1 MSNRNLSKAIQ
12 NLTREVTRLCRSM
25 TKGTIDW
32 LLRFAFVV
40 SRRVSPDAGI
50 ILPTTIMLILVVS
63 LSVGALT
70 YRAYTRNVQVI
81 AQNQQRVITNAASPA
96 IDRARSKLE
105 YLFDSS
111 QDTRYPSGGVPQEQ
125 YLLGMMLNDN
135 TTGGVPER
143 KIAGT
148 DPDPYT
154 MPGETRLNL
163 ASTPTATD
171 NAWSFRTDTDGDGNN
186 DSTVVYSIIFNTP
199 VAADPAASQRLLVTQ
214 SDKQKATQG
223 IVRHGP
229 LTTETGS
236 ACQLPSTAA
245 TASTSVGWFDD
256 PTNTAVV
263 RKNFQVD
270 VLVVPDSPKAV
281 ATTLEFH
288 QDREISKGNKWGA
301 WFRNDLEVFPGPD
314 FQFNGAMHTEGNLIV
329 GGVGGQDS
337 KFQAFLISSKNSCL
351 YPPIDNS
358 EISVTT
364 GTEEDKFK
372 GVIAA
377 GTIGVVTENG
387 GFRPHYQNGN
397 QPAFDTIINK
407 ANDTNNKTSPK
418 FVYSDPVAIL
428 TADKRQ
434 TVEDN
439 TGPAATPKNNQNNN
453 VAPTYNDSLKKRIQF
468 KNEPTPYIDDL
479 SRADDRWGP
488 KSTYSTGTANATT
501 GSAGAGNRPK
511 VEPVPTRDD
520 AAKTGYGYAIPADK
534 KDLMTKN
541 SNFTPTSSTK
551 DRTDEN
557 VGLDGYWERRA
568 RNEGLRVIVGERLE
582 LGNPFGWVTPRYDST
597 DDYITPDP
605 TGVTEREGDP
615 LYPPEV
621 KPYPVPSGKTIPHLQ
636 QQRRT
641 LRDNLAAV
649 QATALYHS
657 DFNQTAIGP
666 DYPFAC
672 MASTSHPGTPS
683 TLRQSINF
691 APTRFKAVQPGQST
705 STDVDLLTDFFLGRG
720 TNGWEFE
727 PPAGSPALFVSAIA
741 QDQPLGIALRNLA
754 HFAGDPDG
762 AFPPKQEAGV
772 MHPYPAL
779 TMWGNFSNLRRALDL
794 LDSGTAYS
802 SLSIADKTYL
812 QTAACTVGML
822 AYEVDAVQQFDPT
835 NPDNNVS
842 GGLGVTNTSSN
853 GKLMLQLGTELY
865 ELMNDSRSTTTLIPQ
880 VLPNA
885 LRKQY
890 EYKSAVTGNGGINPR
905 DYYNVPPEA
914 YIEALRQKYTNET
927 GRGFGSESVN
937 NAKIRMA
944 ELIMLNFQIRRDRTF
959 GFRPSPSF
967 GHYAIPV
974 GLDGRGGSTPTPE
987 TGVDVAVYPSACDP
1001 DLFALEDDTLAAI
1014 DRNIDI
1020 SIDKT
1025 NGKARQ
1031 LSPLETA
1038 DPTDATT
1045 ASLNTSVD
1053 AKITKARLGL
1063 SRLCGALTIPDAAGY
1078 DLTTGYDRTSPTQA
1092 RPVVNPKF
1100 PALYYIFPEQNHGL
1114 NGGSN
1119 VGGGANDKI
1128 PDAVGE
1134 YDTRQPGT
1142 LADSVFTT
1150 PPSPEQLALGL
1161 TNADRESYVIDDYVK
1176 KTSVAGSYEFKTVS
1190 ATVVRFPT
1198 PNFSAP
1204 SFTVNPARMP
1214 LSFKGASG
1222 VKVGTAPGI
1231 LARFPD
1237 ENRSVFPVADLSVGE
1252 VAGKPR
1258 ELPGGFDLKG
1268 VTESWKLP
1276 FSTNV
1281 LGTSGNNANVPTN
1294 IIEAPTFLSGTRIV
1308 NTPVAVPFLDKA
1320 FFDGRQLMLAR
1331 TLDLDVGMMRS
1342 DKAKLDGERKEPL
1355 MPMSGIVYAFRED
1368 AVREDAIAR
1377 QPGARMNARNP
1388 AAPTDPDTAT
1398 YNGVSIKPVD
1408 YLPDPER
1415 RIHGFRLKNARQVK
1429 RDKGYESGSFASAD
1443 NYRGLSLF
1451 TDQPLYVQGDVNR
1464 HQTGDDD
1471 TIGSPLE
1478 EFKGTDALI
1487 RGRGFSEAKFYNR
1500 GGGGASGEKDTR
1512 FANIKEDR
1520 WRPTELLA
1528 DSISII
1534 SDNFCDGS
1542 ISDYFLSYD
1551 NADSEKGFQRHPQ
1564 KNSVTNDFQR
1574 NIYQDSDSGFQNTGL
1589 YGGLGCRSDNKGFT
1603 SFKNSNLP
1611 TSGLPTVSGKTGRYD
1626 WLREN
1631 PNVTS
1636 YNAALIGT
1644 YEDTT
1649 MPAGDYATPVKI
1661 SRSGLP
1667 LLSQPMGL
1675 PTSIPFNVSNIDQ
1688 KINAQGTIHAYAD
1701 PNSAE
1706 SNVRSMAFNPIGKD
1720 GNRKLIQAKSLRN
1733 GDATNINSI
1742 VVSGIVPSQPGNTY
1756 GGLHNFPRFIEDWG
1770 NDADTLLDYAGSFLQ
1785 LSFSNYSTAPF
1796 EMEGW
1801 EYNEGGALEPEL
1813 EATAERI
1820 AYYGPPA
1827 RLWGYDVALQLAPA
1841 GPAASRFVIVK
1852 TPRNEF
1858 YSEPQINDPYI
1869 QNLCSV
1875 AKANNVP
1882 GSANLN
1888 CTN

>member
-25 TKGTIDW
+25 TKSTIDW

-81 AQNQQRVITNAASPA
+81 AQNQQRVIQNAASPA

-135 TTGGVPER
+135 VTGGVPER
-143 KIAGT
+143 KTAGP

-171 NAWSFRTDTDGDGNN
+171 NAWSFRTDTDGDGTN

-301 WFRNDLEVFPGPD
+301 WFRDDLEVFPGPD
-314 FQFNGAMHTEGNLIV
+314 FRFNGAMHTEGNLIV
-329 GGVGGQDS
+329 GGVGGQTD

-358 EISVTT
+358 EISITT

-377 GTIGVVTENG
+377 GTIGVVSENG
-387 GFRPHYQNGN
+387 GFKPHYQNGN
-397 QPAFDTIINK
+397 QPAYDTIINK
-407 ANDTNNKTSPK
+407 DNDTNSAASPK
-418 FVYSDPVAIL
+418 FVYSDPIAIL
-428 TADKRQ
+428 TEDKRQ

-453 VAPTYNDSLKKRIQF
+453 KAPTYNDSLKKRIQF

-488 KSTYSTGTANATT
+488 KPTYSLGTASATT
-501 GSAGAGNRPK
+501 GASGAGNRPK
-511 VEPVPTRDD
+511 VAKVPDRDD
-520 AAKTGYGYAIPADK
+520 SAKTGYGYAIPSDK
-534 KDLMTKN
+534 DILTKN
-541 SNFTPTSSTK
+541 NTFAVSASTK
-551 DRTDEN
+551 DRTDAE
-557 VGLDGYWERRA
+557 VGGDGYWERRG
-568 RNEGLRVIVGERLE
+568 RNEGLRIMIGERLE
-582 LGNPFGWVTPRYDST
+582 LGNPFGWITPRDGNA
-597 DDYITPDP
+597 DGYISPDP
-605 TGVTEREGDP
+605 TGATEREGDP

-621 KPYPVPSGKTIPHLQ
+621 KPYPVPSGKTIPHIQ
-636 QQRRT
+636 QQHRT

-657 DFNQTAIGP
+657 DFNLVSGIGP

-691 APTRFKAVQPGQST
+691 APTRFKKGQT
-705 STDVDLLTDFFLGRG
+705 VENVDLLTDFFLGRG

-727 PPAGSPALFVSAIA
+727 PPVGNASAFVSAIA
-741 QDQPLGIALRNLA
+741 KDQPLGIALRNLSR
-754 HFAGDPDG
+754 FAGDPDG
-762 AFPPKQEAGV
+762 AFPPKQEANV

-794 LDSGTAYS
+794 LDSGTAYN

-822 AYEVDAVQQFDPT
+822 AYEIDTVQQFDPT
-835 NPDNNVS
+835 NPNNNIS
-842 GGLGVTNTSSN
+842 SGLGLSPNPDSD
-853 GKLMLQLGTELY
+853 GKLMLQLGLDLY
-865 ELMNDSRSTTTLIPQ
+865 ALMNENDDPNNR
-880 VLPNA
+880 VLPKA
-885 LRKQY
+885 LIKQF
-890 EYKSAVTGNGGINPR
+890 EYKSTVTTAGSRNPR

-914 YIEALRQKYTNET
+914 YIEALRQNYTGQT
-927 GRGFGSESVN
+927 GRGFGLESVN
-937 NAKIRMA
+937 NAKVRMA

-967 GHYAIPV
+967 GHYAIRLPS
-974 GLDGRGGSTPTPE
+974 GNPADKE
-987 TGVDVAVYPSACDP
+987 VAVYPSACDP
-1001 DLFALEDDTLAAI
+1001 DLFALTDGALTDAI
-1014 DRNIDI
+1014 DQDRDI
-1020 SIDKT
+1020 SIDKAD
-1025 NGKARQ
+1025 GKAKK
-1031 LSPLETA
+1031 LSTTVTA
-1038 DPTDATT
+1038 DTTDATT
-1045 ASLNTSVD
+1045 ASLDFTS
-1053 AKITKARLGL
+1053 KITKARLGL
-1063 SRLCGALTIPDAAGY
+1063 SRLCGALNIPTTGY
-1078 DLTTGYDRTSPTQA
+1078 DLTAGYNVTDATQA
-1092 RPVVNPKF
+1092 RPVVMPKF
-1100 PALYYIFPEQNHGL
+1100 PSLYYLFPEQAHGL
-1114 NGGSN
+1114 AGDKK
-1119 VGGGANDKI
+1119 VDTGANTSI
-1128 PDAVGE
+1128 PDAAGE

-1142 LADSVFTT
+1142 YLASAGAEANF
-1150 PPSPEQLALGL
+1150 LGL
-1161 TNADRESYVIDDYVK
+1161 TKDDKESYVIDTYINQ
-1176 KTSVAGSYEFKTVS
+1176 TSVAGSYEFKPVQS
-1190 ATVVRFPT
+1190 TVVQPSTPLFSTDTLNSQSFPK
-1198 PNFSAP
+1198 
-1204 SFTVNPARMP
+1204 SFPA
-1214 LSFKGASG
+1214 ASG
-1222 VKVGTAPGI
+1222 VTDTVNT

-1237 ENRSVFPVADLSVGE
+1237 ENRSVFPVPDLSVSA
-1252 VAGKPR
+1252 VVGKPR
-1258 ELPGGFDLKG
+1258 NLPGFTLAGA
-1268 VTESWKLP
+1268 TEAWKLP
-1276 FSTNV
+1276 SSTNV
-1281 LGTSGNNANVPTN
+1281 TGTSGNNANVPTN
-1294 IIEAPTFLSGTRIV
+1294 IIEAPALAGTRIA

-1331 TLDLDVGMMRS
+1331 VLDLDVGMMRS
-1342 DKAKLDGERKEPL
+1342 DKTKLQGGERNEPL

-1377 QPGARMNARNP
+1377 PPGTRMNARNP
-1388 AAPTDPDTAT
+1388 AAPTDPSTAT
-1398 YNGVSIKPVD
+1398 YRGVSIKPVD
-1408 YLPDPER
+1408 NLPDPER
-1415 RIHGFRLKNARQVK
+1415 RIHGFRLKNGRQVK
-1429 RDKGYESGSFASAD
+1429 RDKGYESGSFTASD

-1451 TDQPLYVQGDVNR
+1451 TDQPLYVQGDLNR
-1464 HQTGDDD
+1464 HQTGADD
-1471 TIGSPLE
+1471 TSGDPLE
-1478 EFKGTDALI
+1478 EFKGTNALI
-1487 RGRGFSEAKFYNR
+1487 RGKDFDEAKFYNR

-1512 FANIKEDR
+1512 FASLTGDR

-1542 ISDYFLSYD
+1542 ISDMFITY
-1551 NADSEKGFQRHPQ
+1551 ADAAEDAEKGFQRHPQ
-1564 KNSVTNDFQR
+1564 KKSVTDQGPR
-1574 NIYQDSDSGFQNTGL
+1574 SIYQDGDSGFKKTGL
-1589 YGGLGCRSDNKGFT
+1589 YGGLGCDGQGYT
-1603 SFKNSNLP
+1603 SFENSDLP
-1611 TSGLPTVSGKTGRYD
+1611 TSGLSSVSGKTGRYD

-1636 YNAALIGT
+1636 YNAALTGT
-1644 YEDTT
+1644 YENDT

-1667 LLSQPMGL
+1667 LLRQPVGL
-1675 PTSIPFNVSNIDQ
+1675 PTATTFNPAKIDQ
-1688 KINAQGTIHAYAD
+1688 KALAEGTLYAYGD
-1701 PNSAE
+1701 KNSTDN
-1706 SNVRSMAFNPIGKD
+1706 NVKNMSFAPIG
-1720 GNRKLIQAKSLRN
+1720 GGRNRISADSLRDN
-1733 GDATNINSI
+1733 DAMNVNSI

-1756 GGLHNFPRFIEDWG
+1756 GGLHNFPRFIENWSG
-1770 NDADTLLDYAGSFLQ
+1770 QTLDYVGSFLQ
-1785 LSFSNYSTAPF
+1785 LSFSNYATAPF

-1801 EYNEGGALEPEL
+1801 EYDDGGALEPALEL
-1813 EATAERI
+1813 NAERI
-1820 AYYGPPA
+1820 TYYSPPG
-1827 RLWGYDVALQLAPA
+1827 RQWGYDVALQLAPA
-1841 GPAASRFVIVK
+1841 GPAASRFVLVK

-1869 QNLCSV
+1869 QNLCTV
-1875 AKANNVP
+1875 AKSNNVP